1 MGYDMT
7 VGKPL
12 RVILRFMIPLL
23 IGNIFQTLYN
33 MVDTMIVGRF
43 VGANALAAVGSTG
56 TIMFMVM
63 GTTMGLTQGVTIL
76 TSQRFGAGDADGVK
90 RSVANGSLLVVCTAA
105 LMTVLSLSVIRGLL
119 RLINTPAEIYD
130 DAYAYISVICTF
142 IICNVAYNF
151 LSSLLRAIGNS
162 RVPLYFLIFSAFL
175 NIFLDLI
182 FIVNFGRG
190 TRGAAEATVLSQAI
204 AALLCGVYIF
214 RKGKILLPS
223 RDMLHFDREISGQ
236 QLKMA
241 IPMALQFAI
250 TASGTVIMQSA
261 LNLFG
266 ATAVAAVSSANKYHN
281 LVMQGMFAL
290 GATMSAYVGQ
300 NFGKKELGRIR
311 TGVRTAVTIAVVYG
325 IVAGIL
331 VMLFHRQALS
341 LFFASDMD
349 MDSLLV
355 YATPYLSMISMCF
368 VPLGMIFIF
377 RNSMQGCGYSFLP
390 MMVGVMELVFRIAAA
405 AASMALGSFLL
416 AAACDPLA
424 WIGAGVFSVL
434 AYRSVI
440 RRVEASPV

>member
-175 NIFLDLI
+175 NIFL
-182 FIVNFGRG
+182 
-190 TRGAAEATVLSQAI
+190 T
-204 AALLCGVYIF
+204 
-214 RKGKILLPS
+214 
-223 RDMLHFDREISGQ
+223 
-236 QLKMA
+236 
-241 IPMALQFAI
+241 
-250 TASGTVIMQSA
+250 
-261 LNLFG
+261 
-266 ATAVAAVSSANKYHN
+266 
-281 LVMQGMFAL
+281 
-290 GATMSAYVGQ
+290 
-300 NFGKKELGRIR
+300 
-311 TGVRTAVTIAVVYG
+311 
-325 IVAGIL
+325 
-331 VMLFHRQALS
+331 
-341 LFFASDMD
+341 
-349 MDSLLV
+349 
-355 YATPYLSMISMCF
+355 
-368 VPLGMIFIF
+368 
-377 RNSMQGCGYSFLP
+377 
-390 MMVGVMELVFRIAAA
+390 
-405 AASMALGSFLL
+405 
-416 AAACDPLA
+416 
-424 WIGAGVFSVL
+424 
-434 AYRSVI
+434 
-440 RRVEASPV
+440 

>member
-214 RKGKILLPS
+214 RRSKILLPS

-405 AASMALGSFLL
+405 AASMALGSFAL